1 MILQALCEY
10 YQRKASD
17 SDNGVAPE
25 GFSYEQIPF
34 LVEID
39 ENGAF
44 VNIQDTRSLNG
55 KKLLG
60 NKFLVPKAVSRTAG
74 IKANLLWDKAD
85 YSLGIPDGGKLAEIA
100 KKAEKGK
107 IKEENIE
114 SEKEKIRQATVKRQ
128 AAFVEELK
136 KSCVAEEK
144 DVKAV
149 ISFLEHD
156 PLEKIKN
163 KLGSENEIWKTLNS
177 ENPNVSFII
186 LGESTPVCSS
196 HKEALSKTSDS
207 TVSEKTGI
215 CLVTGE
221 NTSIDRIHPMI
232 KNVVGAQSSGAAII
246 SFNKDSFTSFGNKQN
261 FNAPVSKSATFAYT
275 EALNMLLDKNSKN
288 KMRVGDMTMVFWSE
302 KSNQFEDFFNDLW
315 ALPTKDNPDADID
328 AVRKLYSSINTGVF
342 IEDSATRFYI
352 LGLSPNAARL
362 SIRYWQIGTIDDIS
376 NKLKQHFDDIDI
388 VKSAKDKGQCALM
401 AMLASLVRKLDD
413 LPPNL
418 CGDMTKAVL
427 QGLPYP
433 QMLLQLCLRRIR
445 TDFEAY
451 PSNERMRVALLKAF
465 LNRKQRIY
473 KKTTDKEI
481 TMSLDTTN
489 KNTGYL
495 LGRLFATL
503 EKLQEEAQGGNL
515 NSTIKDRYYGA
526 ASSTP
531 CTVFPQLFKLK
542 NFHLAKLSNPGRK
555 TNFEKL
561 IGEITDGISAE
572 GIPAHLSLDNQ
583 ARFAIGYYHQRQ
595 DLFKSKEVK

>member
-1 MILQALCEY
+1 MILQALYEY
-10 YQRKASD
+10 YQRKASAPE
-17 SDNGVAPE
+17 NGIAPE

-39 ENGAF
+39 EKGAF
-44 VNIQDTRSLNG
+44 INIQDTRSLNG

-60 NKFLVPKAVSRTAG
+60 RKFLVPKAVSRTAG

-85 YSLGIPDGGKLAEIA
+85 YSLGIPDGTKLAEIA

-107 IKEENIE
+107 IKVEDVKKEN
-114 SEKEKIRQATVKRQ
+114 EKISQATVKRQ
-128 AAFVEELK
+128 TAFIEELK
-136 KSCVAEEK
+136 QSCVAEEK

-149 ISFLEHD
+149 ISFLEND
-156 PLEKIKN
+156 PLEEIKS
-163 KLGSENEIWKTLNS
+163 KLGPENEIWKTINS

-186 LGESTPVCSS
+186 LGETKPVCSS
-196 HKEALSKTSDS
+196 HKEAFSKTSDS
-207 TVSEKTGI
+207 TDSDKIGI

-221 NTSIDRIHPMI
+221 NSSIERIHPKI
-232 KNVVGAQSSGAAII
+232 KNVINAQPAGASIV
-246 SFNKDSFTSFGNKQN
+246 SFDKDSFTSYGKKQN

-275 EALNMLLDKNSKN
+275 EALNTLLDKNSKN

-302 KSNQFEDFFNDLW
+302 KSNQFENLFSAFWTFSN
-315 ALPTKDNPDADID
+315 DNPDANIE
-328 AVRKLYSSINTGVF
+328 AVRKLYNSINTGVF
-342 IEDSATRFYI
+342 IEDSSTRFYI

-362 SIRYWQIGTIDDIS
+362 TIRYWQIGTIDDIS
-376 NKLKQHFDDIDI
+376 KKLKQHFDDIDI

-401 AMLASLVRKLDD
+401 AMLATLVRKLDD

-418 CGDMTKAVL
+418 CGDMTKAIL

-433 QMLLQLCLRRIR
+433 QMLLQLCLRKIR
-445 TDFEAY
+445 TDFETY

-465 LNRKQRIY
+465 LNRKQRFS
-473 KKTTDKEI
+473 KTSDKEI
-481 TMSLDTTN
+481 TVSLDTTN
-489 KNTGYL
+489 PNIGYR

-503 EKLQEEAQGGNL
+503 EKLQEEAQGSNL
-515 NSTIKDRYYGA
+515 NTTIKDRYYGA

-561 IGEITDGISAE
+561 IGEITDGIPAD
-572 GIPAHLSLDNQ
+572 GIPAHLNLDDQ

-595 DLFKSKEVK
+595 DLFKPKEEK

>member
-17 SDNGVAPE
+17 PENGVAPE

-39 ENGAF
+39 ENGEF
-44 VNIQDTRSLNG
+44 INIQDTRSLNG

-60 NKFLVPKAVSRTAG
+60 RKFLVPKAVSRTAG

-85 YSLGIPDGGKLAEIA
+85 YSLGIPDGAKLAEIA

-107 IKEENIE
+107 IQAENVEKEN
-114 SEKEKIRQATVKRQ
+114 EKIRQATVKRQ

-196 HKEALSKTSDS
+196 HKEALSKTSDNV
-207 TVSEKTGI
+207 VSDKTGI

-221 NTSIDRIHPMI
+221 NTSIERIHPKI
-232 KNVVGAQSSGAAII
+232 KNVFNAQPAGASIV
-246 SFNKDSFTSFGNKQN
+246 SFNKDSFTSYGKTQN
-261 FNAPVSKSATFAYT
+261 FNAPLSESATFAYT

-302 KSNQFEDFFNDLW
+302 KSNQLENFFSALW
-315 ALPTKDNPDADID
+315 SLPKDNPDADID

-342 IEDSATRFYI
+342 IKDSATHFYI
-352 LGLSPNAARL
+352 LGLSPNEARL
-362 SIRYWQIGTIDDIS
+362 AIRYWQIGTIDDIS
-376 NKLKQHFDDIDI
+376 NKLKLHFDDVEV

-401 AMLASLVRKLDD
+401 SMLASLVRKLDD

-418 CGDMTKAVL
+418 CGDMTKAIL

-465 LNRKQRIY
+465 LNRKQRFY
-473 KKTTDKEI
+473 KTTDKEI
-481 TMSLDTTN
+481 TVSLDTTN
-489 KNTGYL
+489 KNKGYL

-561 IGEITDGISAE
+561 IGEITDGIPAE
-572 GIPAHLSLDNQ
+572 GIPAHLNLDDQ

-595 DLFKSKEVK
+595 DLFKSKEEK

>member
-10 YQRKASD
+10 YHRKASNPE
-17 SDNGVAPE
+17 NGVAPE

-39 ENGAF
+39 EKGEFIN
-44 VNIQDTRSLNG
+44 VQDTRSLNG

-60 NKFLVPKAVSRTAG
+60 RKFLVPKAVSRTAG
-74 IKANLLWDKAD
+74 INANLLWDKAD
-85 YSLGIPDGGKLAEIA
+85 YSLGIPDGSKLAEIL
-100 KKAEKGK
+100 KKAEKRK
-107 IKEENIE
+107 QSTDDVKKEN
-114 SEKEKIRQATVKRQ
+114 EKIYQATIKRH
-128 AAFVEELK
+128 AAFIEKME
-136 KSCVAEEK
+136 KSCIAKEN

-149 ISFLEHD
+149 LTFLEND
-156 PLEKIKN
+156 PLEKIKS
-163 KLGSENEIWKTLNS
+163 KLGSENEIWKIMNS

-186 LGESTPVCSS
+186 LDKSTPICSS
-196 HKEALSKTSDS
+196 HKDALSKTSDS
-207 TVSEKTGI
+207 TVSDKIGI

-221 NTSIDRIHPMI
+221 NSSIERIHPKI
-232 KNVVGAQSSGAAII
+232 KNVINAQPAGASIV
-246 SFNKDSFTSFGNKQN
+246 SFDKDSFTSYGKNQN
-261 FNAPVSKSATFAYT
+261 FNAPISESATFAYT

-302 KSNQFEDFFNDLW
+302 KNNLFENLFSAFW
-315 ALPTKDNPDADID
+315 TFSKDNPDADIE
-328 AVRKLYSSINTGVF
+328 AVRKLYNSINTGVY
-342 IEDSATRFYI
+342 IEDSSTRFYI

-418 CGDMTKAVL
+418 CGDMTKAIL